1 MNEQKAMKAY
11 KVYEALQKM
20 VCVGNIKQTIHNLK
34 EAGFNLSDYRTA
46 TDVMQKYMR
55 NNGEDGTATI
65 SEAVAKWYA
74 KQGFDVQ
81 PEGIGWRIR

>member
-1 MNEQKAMKAY
+1 MNEEKAMKAY
-11 KVYEALQKM
+11 KALRNM
-20 VCVGNIKQTIHNLK
+20 ESASDLK
-34 EAGFNLSDYRTA
+34 KAGFTLSDYYFAR
-46 TDVMQKYMR
+46 DCLQGYVR

-65 SEAVAKWYA
+65 SEAVATWYA

>member
-1 MNEQKAMKAY
+1 MNKERAMEAY
-11 KVYEALQKM
+11 KAYEALQKM
-20 VCVGNIKQTIHNLK
+20 VCAGNIKQTIYNLK
-34 EAGFNLSDYRTA
+34 EAGFILSDYRTA
-46 TDVMQKYMR
+46 KDVIQRYMR
-55 NNGEDGTATI
+55 DSGEDGTATI

>member
-11 KVYEALQKM
+11 KALRDMESAADLKREGFTLAAYREACSCLQ
-20 VCVGNIKQTIHNLK
+20 
-34 EAGFNLSDYRTA
+34 EYA
-46 TDVMQKYMR
+46 R

>member
-1 MNEQKAMKAY
+1 MNEDKAMKAY
-11 KVYEALQKM
+11 KALRSMESAADLKKAKFTLYDYHEACECLR
-20 VCVGNIKQTIHNLK
+20 
-34 EAGFNLSDYRTA
+34 EYA
-46 TDVMQKYMR
+46 R

>member
-1 MNEQKAMKAY
+1 MKEQKAMKAY
-11 KVYEALQKM
+11 KALRDMESAADLKKAKFTLYDYHEACECLQ
-20 VCVGNIKQTIHNLK
+20 
-34 EAGFNLSDYRTA
+34 EYA
-46 TDVMQKYMR
+46 R
-55 NNGEDGTATI
+55 NNGENGTATI

>member
-11 KVYEALQKM
+11 KALRDM
-20 VCVGNIKQTIHNLK
+20 ESAADLK
-34 EAGFNLSDYRTA
+34 KAGFTLSDYSMAQDRLQEYA
-46 TDVMQKYMR
+46 R
-55 NNGEDGTATI
+55 NNGENGTATI
-65 SEAVAKWYA
+65 SKAVAKWYK

>member
-11 KVYEALQKM
+11 KALRAM
-20 VCVGNIKQTIHNLK
+20 ESAADLK
-34 EAGFNLSDYRTA
+34 KAGFTLAEYHAACDCLQEYA
-46 TDVMQKYMR
+46 R

-81 PEGIGWRIR
+81 TEGIGWRIR

>member
-34 EAGFNLSDYRTA
+34 EAGFNLFDYRTA
-46 TDVMQKYMR
+46 KDSMQKNMR

-65 SEAVAKWYA
+65 SEAVAKWYK

-81 PEGIGWRIR
+81 PKGIGWRIR

>member
-11 KVYEALQKM
+11 KALRAM
-20 VCVGNIKQTIHNLK
+20 ESAADLK
-34 EAGFNLSDYRTA
+34 KAGFTLAEYHA
-46 TDVMQKYMR
+46 ACGCLQEYAR
-55 NNGEDGTATI
+55 NNGDGGTATI

-81 PEGIGWRIR
+81 PEGIGCRIR